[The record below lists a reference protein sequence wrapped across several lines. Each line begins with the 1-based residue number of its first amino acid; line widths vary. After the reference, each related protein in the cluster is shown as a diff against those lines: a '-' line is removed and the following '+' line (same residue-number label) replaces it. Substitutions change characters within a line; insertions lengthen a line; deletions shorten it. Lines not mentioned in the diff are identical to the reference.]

1 MRGVVSLA
9 AALAMPLYDNN
20 GVPVPQR
27 STILFITFVVIIF
40 TLLIQG
46 LTLPKLIQLIRP
58 AEQAEKT
65 EKKLNV
71 LLINQSL
78 SFLENMNYKNSMTE
92 NIVTGMIKKLTK
104 EELQLSHKTIAPAR
118 DRIEWRKRISKLNL
132 NSSISSVPSLSKT
145 IIKENI
151 LLKSSVKRNG
161 NLIFGLL
168 PSIMK
173 LKHWNKN

>member
-65 EKKLNV
+65 EKELNV

-92 NIVTGMIKKLTK
+92 NIVAGMIKKLTK

-118 DRIEWRKRISKLNL
+118 DRIEWRKTYFKIELELIDFQRTELIKNYYKGEY
-132 NSSISSVPSLSKT
+132 SLE
-145 IIKENI
+145 IIRKKEWELDFWATTVYHEI
-151 LLKSSVKRNG
+151 ETLE
-161 NLIFGLL
+161 
-168 PSIMK
+168 
-173 LKHWNKN
+173 